1 MAGNFVYRPPT
12 ALHFDPVTGAEEP
25 PSQADLAILDFF
37 GAKYTELINGQSV
50 TPVFGRGGPPRYGA
64 IWGVMIG
71 WGYDHYG
78 VPSWVPEM
86 GSYAPFCDYDEDGNA
101 SEAER
106 LQWNDTEMDGKIFVD
121 WKAFNHPQLGE
132 VEIGGWV
139 SKVYDAGRGTYTN
152 TMTTPGPVFEE
163 FLQEHSAWNNWMAS
177 MSPLVRV
184 TEVTSTPAE
193 SGFMKITAKVQNQ
206 GYLPTNVTEQAI
218 WNETAK
224 TVKVSIT
231 LEGAELV
238 FGDETVDI
246 GHLAGNRSLPETE
259 DWIIKSSG
267 RGMTTDTL
275 TEESE
280 KGGTHS
286 KIMSR

>member
-1 MAGNFVYRPPT
+1 
-12 ALHFDPVTGAEEP
+12 
-25 PSQADLAILDFF
+25 
-37 GAKYTELINGQSV
+37 GAKYTELINGQNV

-101 SEAER
+101 SEMER
-106 LQWNDTEMDGKIFVD
+106 LRWNDTEMDGKIFVD
-121 WKAFNHPQLGE
+121 WKPFNHPQLGE

-139 SKVYDAGRGTYTN
+139 GKVFDESRGTYTN

-163 FLQEHSAWNNWMAS
+163 FLSEHTAWNNWMAS

-184 TEVTSTPAE
+184 TDVSAE
-193 SGFMKITAKVQNQ
+193 RVEAGIYKVTAKVQNQ
-206 GYLPTNVTEQAI
+206 GYLPTNVTDQAI
-218 WNETAK
+218 SNRTAK

-231 LEGAELV
+231 VRPGEVV
-238 FGDETVDI
+238 FGDETVDV
-246 GHLAGNRSLPETE
+246 GHLQGNRSLPETVE
-259 DWIIKSSG
+259 WMVRSG
-267 RGMTTDTL
+267 GGGMPRVMVTAV
-275 TEESE
+275 SE

-286 KIMSR
+286 RALSR